1 MTIPV
6 SKGLYPPISI
16 NPEYRNKQKNV
27 FFTLMKVNVR
37 LTEQKNN
44 IHQLVRLCID
54 IEYHTNDYMEFLLPS
69 HTFSDSRPLF
79 IFVEKQKQQQKFISK
94 QTNPL

>member
-1 MTIPV
+1 M
-6 SKGLYPPISI
+6 
-16 NPEYRNKQKNV
+16 
-27 FFTLMKVNVR
+27 R

-44 IHQLVRLCID
+44 IHQLVRLCTD
-54 IEYHTNDYMEFLLPS
+54 IEYDTKDYMELLPPS
-69 HTFSDSRPLF
+69 HTFSDTLPLF